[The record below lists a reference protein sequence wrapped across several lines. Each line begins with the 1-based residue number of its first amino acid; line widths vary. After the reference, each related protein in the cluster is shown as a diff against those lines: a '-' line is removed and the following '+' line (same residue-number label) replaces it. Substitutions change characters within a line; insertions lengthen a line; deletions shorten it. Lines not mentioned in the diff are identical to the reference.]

1 MIVPIKVEAN
11 IFTNLYNQCEKK
23 KKLNKLLYRGA
34 GEFITEP
41 WRRIP
46 MIKARLVSRFSFV
59 EPNLLSY

>member
-41 WRRIP
+41 
-46 MIKARLVSRFSFV
+46 
-59 EPNLLSY
+59 